1 MIAEDEEAK
10 AMKVAFQII
19 LLAVI
24 LLGAIGAVGEREDRQ
39 VVSNMLALCIS
50 AIIGFIVASIVL

>member
-1 MIAEDEEAK
+1 
-10 AMKVAFQII
+10 MKIAFQIV

-39 VVSNMLALCIS
+39 IVMNMLALCIS
-50 AIIGFIVASIVL
+50 AMVGFIVASVVL

>member
-1 MIAEDEEAK
+1 
-10 AMKVAFQII
+10 MKIAFQIV

-39 VVSNMLALCIS
+39 VVTNMLAMCIF
-50 AIIGFIVASIVL
+50 AMIGFIVASIML